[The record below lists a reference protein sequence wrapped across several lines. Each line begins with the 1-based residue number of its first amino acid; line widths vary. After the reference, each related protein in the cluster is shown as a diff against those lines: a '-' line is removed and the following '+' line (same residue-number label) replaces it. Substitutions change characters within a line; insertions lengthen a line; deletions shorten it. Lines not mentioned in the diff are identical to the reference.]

1 MKRITECG
9 CGCGDTT
16 GGCGNADN
24 QNYMFFQN
32 LKTIK
37 AAVESMLQ
45 MDPAAVDKMLSDG
58 HAWAVDHI
66 ATSKD
71 DVEEVAGFLTNSQ
84 SYGIV
89 SGIDTTGYNVGD
101 DVYNNQPQFVPVTID
116 TKDKMKRFIKEIIR
130 KVGSHYELK
139 SHSDKTLGKG
149 TKSEMEKREQ
159 QINYFKHKK

>member
-1 MKRITECG
+1 MK
-9 CGCGDTT
+9 
-16 GGCGNADN
+16 N
-24 QNYMFFQN
+24 QDNYMFFQN
-32 LKTIK
+32 LQTIK
-37 AAVESMLQ
+37 AAVDSMLQ
-45 MDPAAVDKMLSDG
+45 MDPAEVDHMLSAG

-71 DVEEVAGFLTNSQ
+71 DIEEVAGFLTNSQ
-84 SYGIV
+84 TKGIV

-116 TKDKMKRFIKEIIR
+116 TKDKMHHFIKEIIR

-139 SHSDKTLGKG
+139 SHSGKTLGKG

-159 QINYFKHKK
+159 QVNYFKQNK

>member
-1 MKRITECG
+1 
-9 CGCGDTT
+9 
-16 GGCGNADN
+16 
-24 QNYMFFQN
+24 
-32 LKTIK
+32 
-37 AAVESMLQ
+37 
-45 MDPAAVDKMLSDG
+45 MDPSTIDQIISNG
-58 HAWAVDHI
+58 HGWAVDHI

-71 DVEEVAGFLTNSQ
+71 DVEEVAGFLANAAPVV
-84 SYGIV
+84 GLV
-89 SGIDTTGYNVGD
+89 SGLDTSGYNVGD

-159 QINYFKHKK
+159 QVNYFKHKK